1 VLATVRTQQ
10 FNHTTIKQCIMNVDE
25 LYLESEA
32 DIKNN
37 EYTEAFKKCEAIL
50 FEEPDHAPAHNSMG
64 WIFKTQFDDY
74 ARAEN
79 HFLMA
84 MKMAPMYPHPYF
96 HYATLLT
103 DLERWEDL
111 DLHLSF
117 CVEIATLD
125 KCWIHSK
132 RAAMYELL
140 QNYTDAINNYERA
153 ILFSLSDD
161 KIKNY
166 REDIERCYLKQEIIK
181 KTIVKAL
188 KPKAVKVK

>member
-1 VLATVRTQQ
+1 
-10 FNHTTIKQCIMNVDE
+10 MNIDE

-32 DIKNN
+32 DIKNS

-50 FEEPDHAPAHNSMG
+50 YEEPDHAPAHNSLG

-103 DLERWEDL
+103 DLERWDDL

-117 CVEIATLD
+117 CNEIATLD
-125 KCWIHSK
+125 KCWINSK
-132 RAAMYELL
+132 RAAMYELT
-140 QNYTDAINNYERA
+140 QNFSEAIKFYEKA
-153 ILFSLSDD
+153 ILYSISDD
-161 KIKNY
+161 KIKCYND
-166 REDIERCYLKQEIIK
+166 DIFRCYLKDD
-181 KTIVKAL
+181 IVNPR
-188 KPKAVKVK
+188 KPKKRNRKKEDDDPLPF

>member
-1 VLATVRTQQ
+1 
-10 FNHTTIKQCIMNVDE
+10 MNVDE

-50 FEEPDHAPAHNSMG
+50 YEMPDHAPAHNSMG

-74 ARAEN
+74 IRAEN
-79 HFLMA
+79 HFLTA
-84 MKMAPMYPHPYF
+84 MKMAPTYPHPYF

-103 DLERWEDL
+103 DLERWDDL

-117 CVEIATLD
+117 CAEIATLD
-125 KCWIHSK
+125 KCWIYSK

-140 QNYTDAINNYERA
+140 QRYPEAIKNYEQA

-166 REDIERCYLKQEIIK
+166 KEDIERCCLKREIMK
-181 KTIVKAL
+181 KASPVK
-188 KPKAVKVK
+188 KVTTKNTKNAS

>member
-1 VLATVRTQQ
+1 
-10 FNHTTIKQCIMNVDE
+10 MNVDE

-50 FEEPDHAPAHNSMG
+50 YEEPDHAPAHNSMG

-74 ARAEN
+74 ARAEK

-84 MKMAPMYPHPYF
+84 MKMAPLYPHPYF

-111 DLHLSF
+111 DVHLSF
-117 CVEIATLD
+117 CAEVATLD
-125 KCWIHSK
+125 KSWIHSK
-132 RAAMYELL
+132 RAVMHELTKDYDSAIKYYE
-140 QNYTDAINNYERA
+140 EA
-153 ILFSLSDD
+153 ILYSVSDE
-161 KIKNY
+161 KIKNFT
-166 REDIERCYLKQEIIK
+166 EDIDRCFIK
-181 KTIVKAL
+181 KMIVNRV
-188 KPKAVKVK
+188 KPRRRTKKNEDTLPF

>member
-1 VLATVRTQQ
+1 
-10 FNHTTIKQCIMNVDE
+10 MNVDE

-37 EYTEAFKKCEAIL
+37 EYTEAFKKCETIL
-50 FEEPDHAPAHNSMG
+50 YEMPDHAPAHNSMG

-74 ARAEN
+74 ARAEK

-84 MKMAPMYPHPYF
+84 IKMAPLYPHPYF
-96 HYATLLT
+96 HYATLLS
-103 DLERWEDL
+103 DLERWDDL

-125 KCWIHSK
+125 KCWIYSK

-140 QNYTDAINNYERA
+140 QNYAHAIKNYKQA

-161 KIKNY
+161 KIKTY
-166 REDIERCYLKQEIIK
+166 KEDIERCLLKEEM
-181 KTIVKAL
+181 VKQSHKNTL
-188 KPKAVKVK
+188 KPKVVKSK

>member
-1 VLATVRTQQ
+1 
-10 FNHTTIKQCIMNVDE
+10 MNVDE

-50 FEEPDHAPAHNSMG
+50 YEEPDHAPAHNSMG

-84 MKMAPMYPHPYF
+84 MKMAPLYPHPYF

-117 CVEIATLD
+117 CNEIATLD

-132 RAAMYELL
+132 RAGMYELL
-140 QNYTDAINNYERA
+140 QNFNDALKYYEQA
-153 ILFSLSDD
+153 ILFSLNDD
-161 KIKNY
+161 KIKTY
-166 REDIERCYLKQEIIK
+166 REDIERCSLKREIINRAAIIRKASTLK
-181 KTIVKAL
+181 KPTK
-188 KPKAVKVK
+188 K